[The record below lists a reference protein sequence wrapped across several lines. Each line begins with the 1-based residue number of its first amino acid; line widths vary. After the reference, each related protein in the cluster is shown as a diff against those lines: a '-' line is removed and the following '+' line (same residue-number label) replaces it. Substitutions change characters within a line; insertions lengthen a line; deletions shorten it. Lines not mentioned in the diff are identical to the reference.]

1 MAREKNNIEQ
11 KLIYLVRH
19 GEIEATPGKRF
30 VGQIDLPLNEKGV
43 KQAELL
49 QQQLS
54 CASLKGIFCSDLQ
67 RSQQTA
73 QLIAE
78 KHRTDISVVKELRE
92 IKLGEWEG
100 KLFEEIYRTYPTEFK
115 RRGEDIVHYN
125 PPGGESFYD
134 LHQRVIAAF
143 NNIVANTKGNI
154 LIVGHAGVNRMILC
168 HIMGIPLNN
177 LFVISQ
183 DYGCLN
189 IILRGNFGY
198 RIRLLNRAFAMM
210 AR

>member
-1 MAREKNNIEQ
+1 
-11 KLIYLVRH
+11 LIYLVRH
-19 GEIEATPGKRF
+19 GEIEISPGKRF
-30 VGQIDLPLNEKGV
+30 VGQIDLPLSKKGI
-43 KQAELL
+43 KQAEYL

-54 CASLKGIFCSDLQ
+54 CVSLKGIFCSDLQ

-78 KHRTDISVVKELRE
+78 KHRTDISLVQELKE

-100 KLFEEIYRTYPTEFK
+100 KLFEEIYRTYPKEFK
-115 RRGEDIVHYN
+115 KRGEDIVHYH

-134 LHQRVIAAF
+134 LHQRVITAF
-143 NNIVANTKGNI
+143 NKIITSTKGNI

-177 LFVISQ
+177 LFIISQ

-189 IILRGNFGY
+189 IMLQGNFGY
-198 RIRLLNRAFAMM
+198 RIRLLNRVFAMM